1 MKAQHNGT
9 HTTRRNSAQI
19 NIMQLT
25 ERGHIHLHLLEV
37 VCCRFVLSPQIWA
50 TVLPLPL
57 LAPNRAGETTHWD
70 PPEKILL
77 ALTRWPGSATSNTT
91 FNNDDLLDRELVTIG
106 RLIGLSSKDESG
118 VKIVPALKVS
128 RKADN
133 TWNRR
138 PLDEGRLSAASEVQ
152 RNMRMIAQPKNVSKE
167 DINAF
172 KATGYKTVD
181 ETQVVRIETGK
192 YFKFLIDT
200 ITASGGSVEIGTY
213 LTKEEVEQL
222 KKSCHVVN
230 CLGNNAGKVGGGS
243 GEYYSNPGECVMW
256 KRCPRNFG
264 FYVMDDDQD
273 AGVMQDPTT
282 GDLYLSTAAKA
293 GPDQTKNTVADC
305 DGVCMAL
312 FGQKMSL
319 DSGDGFE
326 SWKTDRPM
334 RKEGFNICAE
344 KSMKGLVAVENSGH
358 GGAGVAASWACA
370 ARAADALLEKVGG
383 ARWG

>member
-1 MKAQHNGT
+1 M
-9 HTTRRNSAQI
+9 
-19 NIMQLT
+19 
-25 ERGHIHLHLLEV
+25 
-37 VCCRFVLSPQIWA
+37 
-50 TVLPLPL
+50 
-57 LAPNRAGETTHWD
+57 
-70 PPEKILL
+70 
-77 ALTRWPGSATSNTT
+77 
-91 FNNDDLLDRELVTIG
+91 
-106 RLIGLSSKDESG
+106 
-118 VKIVPALKVS
+118 
-128 RKADN
+128 
-133 TWNRR
+133 
-138 PLDEGRLSAASEVQ
+138 
-152 RNMRMIAQPKNVSKE
+152 
-167 DINAF
+167 
-172 KATGYKTVD
+172 
-181 ETQVVRIETGK
+181 
-192 YFKFLIDT
+192 
-200 ITASGGSVEIGTY
+200 EIGTY
-213 LTKEEVEQL
+213 LTKDDVDQL

-264 FYVMDDDQD
+264 FYVMDDDHD

-319 DSGDGFE
+319 NSGDGFE

-344 KSMKGLVAVENSGH
+344 KSVDGLVAVENSGH

-370 ARAADALLEKVGG
+370 ARATDALAEQLGG